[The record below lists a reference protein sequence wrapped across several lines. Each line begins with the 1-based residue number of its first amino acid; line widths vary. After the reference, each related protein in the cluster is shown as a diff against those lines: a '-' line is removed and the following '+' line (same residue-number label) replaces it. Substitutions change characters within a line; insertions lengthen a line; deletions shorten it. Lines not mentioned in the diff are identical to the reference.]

1 MIYNGIMKYWTH
13 HCIHEVKAVPVNE
26 VCDHCGIN
34 QAVESLR
41 FRGHNNDTALPAIP
55 KQKPKVSK
63 LAWLLMK
70 KKRVR

>member
-1 MIYNGIMKYWTH
+1 MIYNEIMRYWTH
-13 HCIHEVKAVPVNE
+13 HCLNEVKAIPVNE
-26 VCDHCGIN
+26 TCDHCGIN

-41 FRGHNNDTALPAIP
+41 FRGHNDSPLPVIP

-70 KKRVR
+70 KKRVN

>member
-1 MIYNGIMKYWTH
+1 MIYNGIMRYWTH
-13 HCIHEVKAVPVNE
+13 YCIQEVKAIPIDE
-26 VCDHCGIN
+26 ACDHCGIN

-41 FRGHNNDTALPAIP
+41 FRGHNNDISSPVMS